1 LNWKIV
7 LIKRKTNQ
15 KNEGQTEKNK
25 AKNLINDENESKKK
39 INKNVEEKN
48 LKIKK

>member
-25 AKNLINDENESKKK
+25 AKNLINDENESQKKSTKMSRKK
-39 INKNVEEKN
+39 I
-48 LKIKK
+48 